1 MMEVL
6 APASPCGPALS
17 SIPPL
22 FIVRQNMIQAF
33 AYAAGWQQLYQ
44 LWELIVLACKFLWD
58 LLRLLGGGG

>member
-6 APASPCGPALS
+6 APAASSRPALPF
-17 SIPPL
+17 IPL
-22 FIVRQNMIQAF
+22 LLIARQNMIQAF
-33 AYAAGWQQLYQ
+33 ACAAGWQQLYQ